1 MTNIKRGTLEVGLDT
16 GTGYERRFNRQ
27 DKRGIRG
34 FAKRKA
40 VCYGS
45 LPFCTTQLADTVR
58 SNLVVKDT

>member
-1 MTNIKRGTLEVGLDT
+1 MTNIKRGTLEVGLDI
-16 GTGYERRFNRQ
+16 GTSYERFNRR

-45 LPFCTTQLADTVR
+45 LPFCTTQLADAVH
-58 SNLVVKDT
+58 SNLIVKRT